1 MISLRPDLIN
11 QIDPNNDDENN
22 HLPELIINNFDK
34 FDKKEIVNYIKKIDY
49 DTLLN
54 IYYIIES
61 DYSGH
66 KNFKDFVKCV
76 IDINL
81 KFFKYYKKEK
91 KGKDEDYKEIL
102 TYYNEKFDLKNK

>member
-1 MISLRPDLIN
+1 MISIRPDLIN

-34 FDKKEIVNYIKKIDY
+34 KEIVNYIKKIDY

-54 IYYIIES
+54 IYYLIES
-61 DYSGH
+61 NYSGH

-81 KFFKYYKKEK
+81 KFLKYYKKEK
-91 KGKDEDYKEIL
+91 KVKMKIIRKY
-102 TYYNEKFDLKNK
+102 